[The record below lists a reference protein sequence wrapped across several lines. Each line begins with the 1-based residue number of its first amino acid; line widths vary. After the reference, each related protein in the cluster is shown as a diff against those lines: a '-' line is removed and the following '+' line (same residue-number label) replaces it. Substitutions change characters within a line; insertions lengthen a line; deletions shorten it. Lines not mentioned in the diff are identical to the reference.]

1 MIDNFDLAILAELQ
15 NNGKTTQK
23 ELSQVINLSL
33 TPTFERVKKLEK
45 EGYITGYHA
54 HLDVR
59 KLGYNLTALCYVSLR
74 IHQKD
79 VIEKFQKEVVSFEEV
94 RSCFHIAG
102 QFDFLL
108 KVVVKDMTEYQQ
120 FISTKLASLENIGNV
135 QSSFVLTEL
144 KQEFG
149 LKL

>member
-1 MIDNFDLAILAELQ
+1 MIDKFDLAILAEVQ
-15 NNGKTTQK
+15 KNGKITQK
-23 ELSQVINLSL
+23 ELSKIINLSP
-33 TPTFERVKKLEK
+33 TPTYERVKKLEK
-45 EGYITGYHA
+45 DGFITGYHA
-54 HLDVR
+54 HLDIR

-79 VIEKFQKEVVSFEEV
+79 VIERFQKEVVSFEEV

-102 QFDFLL
+102 QFDYLL
-108 KVVVKDMTEYQQ
+108 KVVVKDMEAYQK

-135 QSSFVLTEL
+135 QSSFVLSEL

-149 LKL
+149 LQL